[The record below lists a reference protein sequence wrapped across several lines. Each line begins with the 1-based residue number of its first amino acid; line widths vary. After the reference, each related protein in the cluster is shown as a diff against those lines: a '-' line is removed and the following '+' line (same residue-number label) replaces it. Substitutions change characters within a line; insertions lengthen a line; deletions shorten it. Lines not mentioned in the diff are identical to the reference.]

1 MYGILEIGVRNW
13 IATPEIIVDLWIQ
26 TWKPA
31 VILQTASH
39 HNQNKVEKISFR
51 KKRHYSRL
59 QELKYT
65 KEDDVSDNEKG
76 WKKLDNILHIHT

>member
-1 MYGILEIGVRNW
+1 MYGILETGIKNW
-13 IATPEIIVDLWIQ
+13 IATPDIIVDFGI
-26 TWKPA
+26 KPGN
-31 VILQTASH
+31 H
-39 HNQNKVEKISFR
+39 YQNKVEKISFR

-65 KEDDVSDNEKG
+65 KVDDVSDNEKG